1 MAAKKINIRLNK
13 QLSCFC
19 RRNHGTVFFMNMLR
33 LLFLF
38 CLSLWTCSVFAQ
50 SIPNVVKLKNE
61 SPDSFPT
68 AAETAKLGVK
78 QNTDYAARAIRLL
91 TETPLIDGHND
102 LAWQVRKR
110 GHGEL
115 AQVDLSQDTSK
126 LDPPM
131 HTDLIRLQKGRVG
144 AQFWSVYVPASLS
157 PPQAVQA
164 TLEQIDVVYRMID
177 RFPAKLGLAL
187 TAKDIVKL
195 HQQGK
200 IASLIGM
207 EGGYSIGHSLAV
219 LRQMYALG
227 ARYMT
232 ITHSK
237 TTPWADS
244 ATDAPQHGGLNDFG
258 EAVIREMNRLGMI
271 IDLSHV
277 SADTMRDV
285 LRISEAPVLFSHSG
299 AGGVCSH
306 PRNVPSDVLE
316 QVKSNGGVIM
326 VIFLTGYL
334 DCARSQW
341 WANMSGEK
349 ARLKSLYPHRP
360 KAVDEGLITWKNE
373 HPAPKV
379 DLMKVV
385 EHIDYIRGRIGAE
398 HIGLGGDFDGMGP
411 GPIGLEDVSKYPDLI
426 ATLLER
432 GYSEKEVKGII
443 GENTLRVM
451 RGVEETARRLSHKP
465 ADERAPLHWVE

>member
-1 MAAKKINIRLNK
+1 MPIMIVSIMILYHFQRYIRTYPLSLN
-13 QLSCFC
+13 F
-19 RRNHGTVFFMNMLR
+19 RRNILFSQLILWSLNVCAQTVPGAIILTKKTSRLDTKVVQTTQVKVDYKAQALR
-33 LLFLF
+33 LL
-38 CLSLWTCSVFAQ
+38 Q
-50 SIPNVVKLKNE
+50 
-61 SPDSFPT
+61 
-68 AAETAKLGVK
+68 
-78 QNTDYAARAIRLL
+78 
-91 TETPLIDGHND
+91 ETPLIDGHND
-102 LAWQVRKR
+102 LPWQVRKR
-110 GHGEL
+110 GQGEL

-131 HTDLIRLQKGRVG
+131 HTDLNRLQKGRVG

-164 TLEQIDVVYRMID
+164 TLEQIDVVYRMIE

-187 TAKDIVKL
+187 SSKDVIRL

-219 LRQMYALG
+219 LRQMYTLG

-277 SADTMRDV
+277 SADTMRDT
-285 LRISEAPVLFSHSG
+285 LRITEAPVLFSHSG

-334 DCARSQW
+334 DCARSEW

-349 ARLKSLYPHRP
+349 ARLKSLC
-360 KAVDEGLITWKNE
+360 G
-373 HPAPKV
+373 
-379 DLMKVV
+379 
-385 EHIDYIRGRIGAE
+385 
-398 HIGLGGDFDGMGP
+398 
-411 GPIGLEDVSKYPDLI
+411 VSP
-426 ATLLER
+426 
-432 GYSEKEVKGII
+432 
-443 GENTLRVM
+443 
-451 RGVEETARRLSHKP
+451 
-465 ADERAPLHWVE
+465 